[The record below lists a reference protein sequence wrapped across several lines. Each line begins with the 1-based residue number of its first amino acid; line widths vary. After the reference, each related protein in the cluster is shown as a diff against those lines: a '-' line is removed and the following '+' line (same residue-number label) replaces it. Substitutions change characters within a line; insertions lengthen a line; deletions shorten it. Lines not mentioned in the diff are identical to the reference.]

1 MAESYDISRNPS
13 DLPKSKGIT
22 SVRPGASRQHFLS
35 FEGISPDQ
43 DSARRQLT
51 ACSWYPPGQ

>member
-1 MAESYDISRNPS
+1 MAENYDISRNPS

-35 FEGISPDQ
+35 FDDITPTQ
-43 DSARRQLT
+43 DTASRQLT
-51 ACSWYPPGQ
+51 ACSWYPPAR